1 MAPIPATPGEA
12 SRFPGRARNVG
23 CGRECMARISCP
35 GRRHASGGADRAGNS
50 KKSEEEPGGGGDRE
64 VVSYWQLLSY
74 ADRYDVVLMLVGSV
88 AAMVSGLIFPA
99 ILVVQSHLINNFG
112 SLQNRPVELARRVS
126 EDATFLVYTAAVALV
141 ASYLEVSCWMKTG
154 ERQVARIRA
163 DYLRAILRQNVG
175 YFDSDMSTAEVVGN
189 VSVDTLLVQEA
200 ISEKVG
206 NFIENLSH
214 FVGGYFVGFTQIW
227 RLALV
232 MLPFF
237 PLLIIPGSLYSK
249 ALSEFAIRRQS
260 AYKEAGTIAEQGL
273 SSVRTVYSFVAEK
286 KTTEKYSAALDGTVK
301 LGLKQGLAKGLAMG
315 SSGINFALWAFMAW
329 YGSELVMQHR
339 ANGGQVLTTG
349 FAVLSGGI
357 ALGNATPNMKAF
369 AEGRVAG
376 TRIFKMIQRV
386 PPIDTNDSS
395 GKTLSKV
402 EGNLDLKEVEFAYPS
417 RPGALVLKS
426 FTLHVPAKKTV
437 ALVGSSGSGKST
449 IISLI
454 ERFYDPVAGQVMLD
468 NVDIRELHL
477 MWLRRQ
483 MGLVNQEPG
492 LFATSIR
499 ENILY
504 GKENASMEEITHAA
518 KLANAHDFIQR
529 MPRGY
534 DTQVGER
541 GVQLSGG
548 QKQRIAIARALIRN
562 PPILLLDEATS
573 ALDSLSEQAVQQAL
587 ERARMERTTV
597 IVAHRLSTVQ
607 EADLIVVMDSG
618 IAVESGSHE
627 ELVAEKTGV
636 YASLLMKQAN
646 SSGHYEIN
654 PATEQVMKVSSATE
668 GDLVDVE
675 LSATSEKDINRYTR
689 LPSRTSRKVKSK
701 PKVKKP
707 SVARLLALNKP
718 EWKQGLLGLWGAVSF
733 GFVHPF
739 YAFLLGSMV
748 ASYYTTDVE
757 KLHQTVRIHV
767 YAFLGLGVASFI
779 VNIVQHCSFAALGES
794 LTKRVREKLLAS
806 MLSFEVGWFDREE
819 NSTGALCSRLA
830 SDASMV
836 RGLVGDRI
844 SLLVQTASATS
855 VSFIVGLIT
864 SWKLA
869 MVIIAIQPLII
880 LCYYVKNICLRGF
893 AQNTAAAQREACK
906 IASEAVSHHRT
917 VTAFSSQERVL
928 AFFKSKLEV
937 PIRETMKRSHIAGF
951 SLGVAQFILYAS
963 WGLDFWY
970 GGLLVKHG
978 ESTFGA
984 VLKTIFILV
993 STGRVLAE
1001 AGTLS
1006 PDLAKGVSAVKS
1018 VFEILDRKTE
1028 IDAEKDSAKCVP
1040 VLKGDVE
1047 FYDVYFAYPSRPDLL
1062 VLKNFRLRVNAGQ
1075 TVALVGESGCGK
1087 SSAIGLIERFYDP
1100 IGGKVTIDG
1109 RDIRGL
1115 SLKWLRRQ
1123 IALVSQEP
1131 TLFATSIWENIA
1143 YGTENAS
1150 DSEVV
1155 EAARAANA
1163 HSFISALPDG
1173 YSTFAGEKG
1182 LQLSGGQKQRIAI
1195 ARAILKNPAILL
1207 LDEAT
1212 SALDAESE
1220 EIVQQALETIMAS
1233 RTTIV
1238 VAHRLSTIQN
1248 ADSIAVVQDGSVVE
1262 QGSHE
1267 DLLQWQ
1273 GMEEEGEDENEEAT
1287 MAATNTIA
1295 KKRKTNKGVYF
1306 SLIHRQYFAG
1316 RASLQKDS

>member
-1 MAPIPATPGEA
+1 
-12 SRFPGRARNVG
+12 
-23 CGRECMARISCP
+23 
-35 GRRHASGGADRAGNS
+35 
-50 KKSEEEPGGGGDRE
+50 
-64 VVSYWQLLSY
+64 
-74 ADRYDVVLMLVGSV
+74 MLVGSV

-214 FVGGYFVGFTQIW
+214 FVGGYFVGVTQIW

-329 YGSELVMQHR
+329 YGSELVTQHR

-504 GKENASMEEITHAA
+504 GKEDASMEEITHAA

-646 SSGHYEIN
+646 SSGHYEID
-654 PATEQVMKVSSATE
+654 PATEQ
-668 GDLVDVE
+668 
-675 LSATSEKDINRYTR
+675 
-689 LPSRTSRKVKSK
+689 VKSK

-880 LCYYVKNICLRGF
+880 LCYYVKNVCLRGF
-893 AQNTAAAQREACK
+893 AQNTAAAQREASK

-1075 TVALVGESGCGK
+1075 MVALVGESGCGK

-1150 DSEVV
+1150 DAEVV

-1248 ADSIAVVQDGSVVE
+1248 ADSIAALTRISSNGKVWGRKE
-1262 QGSHE
+1262 KTRTKKPPWP
-1267 DLLQWQ
+1267 LL
-1273 GMEEEGEDENEEAT
+1273 T
-1287 MAATNTIA
+1287 P
-1295 KKRKTNKGVYF
+1295 
-1306 SLIHRQYFAG
+1306 
-1316 RASLQKDS
+1316 